1 VTRRYREIEPLIK
14 YIEEAMMDHEAKLGK
29 QFDWISVK
37 YGQMEME
44 YNEGTKIYNE

>member
-1 VTRRYREIEPLIK
+1 VTRRYREIKPLIK
-14 YIEEAMMDHEAKLGK
+14 YIEKAMMDPETKLGK